1 MSEMLVRL
9 QRWDE
14 KWIWKLV
21 SGRTERLNRFMKLMS
36 SLGDG
41 YLYVLAALAVYGLT
55 GLSVEWML
63 FTVIAFSVELISYK
77 LIKSGTTRPRPF
89 QKNADIVNLVIP
101 PDQYSFPS
109 GHTAAATVAAVAFG
123 MMFPVAIPFLA
134 GFVVLVAVS
143 RVYLGVHY
151 PTDVLVGFALGLF
164 SCGVA
169 SLITGFPA

>member
-1 MSEMLVRL
+1 MSDMLIRL

-14 KWIWKLV
+14 KWIWKLI
-21 SGRTERLNRFMKLMS
+21 SGRTQRLNRFMLVMS

-41 YLYVLAALAVYGLT
+41 YVYVLAALAVYAMV
-55 GLSVEWML
+55 GLSVNWVL
-63 FTVIAFSVELISYK
+63 FTVIAFAVELIAYK

-89 QKNADIVNLVIP
+89 QQHADIVNLVIP

-109 GHTAAATVAAVAFG
+109 GHTAAATVAAIAFG
-123 MMFPVAIPFLA
+123 MVLPIAIPLLVA
-134 GFVVLVAVS
+134 FVVLVAIS

-164 SCGVA
+164 SCGLA
-169 SLITGFPA
+169 SLITGFPV